1 MRTFAALV
9 PPEPALEDLGAFL
22 EPRRDAGP
30 DLRWVDP
37 SLWHVTL
44 AFMAEV
50 PDGRVDEVAEAVAV
64 AAAGREALAL
74 SLRGAGAFPHAG
86 DARVLWTGVGGEPT
100 ALEALARLS
109 RSVRLACSHAGAS
122 PEGGPF
128 HPHLTVARSRRP
140 FEATRWL
147 RTLDTYEGPGWVA
160 QEVTLFASRPGS
172 KGRPRHYEPVATMPL
187 GGDKA

>member
-1 MRTFAALV
+1 MRIFAALV
-9 PPEPALEDLGAFL
+9 PPEPALADLGDFL

-50 PDGRVDEVAEAVAV
+50 TEAQVDEVAEAVAV
-64 AAAGREALAL
+64 AAARRDEPALT
-74 SLRGAGAFPHAG
+74 LRGAGAFPHAA
-86 DARVLWTGVGGEPT
+86 DARVLWTGVGGEPS
-100 ALEALARLS
+100 ALESLSGLS
-109 RSVRLACSHAGAS
+109 RAVRLACSQAGAS

-147 RTLDTYEGPGWVA
+147 RTLDTYDGPGWVA
-160 QEVTLFASRPGS
+160 EEVTLFASRPGS

-187 GGDKA
+187 GGEA

>member
-1 MRTFAALV
+1 MRIFAALV
-9 PPEPALEDLGAFL
+9 PPEPALEDLGDFL
-22 EPRRDAGP
+22 EPRRDAGR

-50 PDGRVDEVAEAVAV
+50 PAQRVDEVAEAVA
-64 AAAGREALAL
+64 AAAAARDELAL
-74 SLRGAGAFPHAG
+74 SLRGAGAFPHAE
-86 DARVLWTGVGGEPT
+86 DARVLWTGVGGEPS
-100 ALEALARLS
+100 ALESLAQLS
-109 RSVRLACSHAGAS
+109 RSVRLACNHAGAS

-140 FEATRWL
+140 FESTRWL

-160 QEVTLFASRPGS
+160 KEVTLFASQPGA

-187 GGDKA
+187 GGEA